1 MPAKTNYHKLGG
13 LKKKNS
19 NLFPCFF
26 WRPKVQSQVVG
37 KTAFSPKAPGWG
49 EVISCHFQLLVTPG
63 PCPRGSLPLWSHRL
77 LLHSLSSPLCV
88 RLGRILVTTFRRSR
102 IVAPSP
108 DPQLHRCCK
117 SPWSFWETFTGV
129 STRIWISLG
138 EPLLSLVQEPARRTQ
153 TRVLLTSPA
162 VRRNRATGK
171 LSGPGTKSFPTGM
184 RHTGPYE
191 NGAPGLTVITAH
203 TNNNPLIYSS

>member
-13 LKKKNS
+13 LKKKQQFIS
-19 NLFPCFF
+19 LLFLEA
-26 WRPKVQSQVVG
+26 K
-37 KTAFSPKAPGWG
+37 SPKSSCRQDRVLSQGSRG
-49 EVISCHFQLLVTPG
+49 ELISCHFQLLVTPG

-88 RLGRILVTTFRRSR
+88 RLRRILVTTFRRSR

-129 STRIWISLG
+129 STRIWIFLG

-153 TRVLLTSPA
+153 TGVLLTSHA

-171 LSGPGTKSFPTGM
+171 LSGPATKSFPTGM

-191 NGAPGLTVITAH
+191 NGVPGLTVITAH
-203 TNNNPLIYSS
+203 TNNNPFIYSS